1 MPRFPRLGE
10 ENRGLNWLP
19 VVVILLVCVIIAMAR
34 FFIGPGAPTR
44 LVAFDTINTL
54 VVASLVVV
62 AMMFDHVIF
71 IDVAIVYALLSFIMT
86 LYVAK
91 FIGGGKF

>member
-1 MPRFPRLGE
+1 M
-10 ENRGLNWLP
+10 NWLP
-19 VVVILLVCVIIAMAR
+19 IIIVMVVCIIIALAR
-34 FFIGPGAPTR
+34 VFIGPGAPTR

-62 AMMFDHVIF
+62 AMMFDQVIF
-71 IDVAIVYALLSFIMT
+71 ADVAIVYALLSFAMT

-91 FIGGGKF
+91 YIQGDKF